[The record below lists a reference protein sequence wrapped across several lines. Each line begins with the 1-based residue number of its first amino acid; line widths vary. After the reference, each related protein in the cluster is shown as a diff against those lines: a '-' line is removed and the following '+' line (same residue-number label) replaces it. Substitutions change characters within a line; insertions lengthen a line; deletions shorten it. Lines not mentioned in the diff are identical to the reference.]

1 MAAKETSGEYE
12 DRRELQG
19 VHEAGLGGLWSKP
32 DSDRKNKLITKR
44 VAHSAAVYPPPSVQE
59 ARSSDT
65 TQKQDCG
72 AWEDSDRDREKDPI
86 SGRNGG
92 KREAQFTGKM
102 TETPPCTIN
111 RRCRD

>member
-65 TQKQDCG
+65 TRRNKT
-72 AWEDSDRDREKDPI
+72 A
-86 SGRNGG
+86 GRG
-92 KREAQFTGKM
+92 
-102 TETPPCTIN
+102 
-111 RRCRD
+111 RRL